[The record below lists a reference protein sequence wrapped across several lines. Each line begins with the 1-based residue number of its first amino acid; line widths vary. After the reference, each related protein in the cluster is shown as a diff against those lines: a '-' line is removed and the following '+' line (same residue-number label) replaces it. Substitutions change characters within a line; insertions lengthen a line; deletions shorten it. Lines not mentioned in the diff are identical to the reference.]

1 MITIE
6 PSAQD
11 YFKRLIAQQEADDLG
26 IRLSAV
32 KPGTPAADC
41 RLEFC
46 EPADLTGD
54 EWVVECDGFDLYV
67 AADSVDWLDA
77 ARIEFQRDETGGQ
90 LTIKAPKL
98 KGQVPGAESSLI
110 ERVRYVLDSE
120 INPGLASHKGHVQ
133 LVAVEAD
140 GVVVLRFGGG
150 CHGCGMVDV
159 TLRDGIERTLKER
172 VPEVTAIKDATDH
185 TTGATPYYKQ
195 KTSGRSALDRS

>member
-1 MITIE
+1 MITIGNN
-6 PSAQD
+6 AQD
-11 YFKRLIAQQEADDLG
+11 YFRRLIAQQEADDLG

-46 EPADLTGD
+46 EQADLSGD
-54 EWVVECDGFDLYV
+54 EWVVECEGFDLYV
-67 AADSVDWLDA
+67 DAASVEWLDSA
-77 ARIEFQRDETGGQ
+77 QIDFKRDETGGQ
-90 LTIKAPKL
+90 LTIKAPRL
-98 KGQVPGAESSLI
+98 KGEVPGADSSLV

-140 GVVVLRFGGG
+140 GTVVLRFGGG

-159 TLRDGIERTLKER
+159 TLRDGIERTLRER

-185 TTGATPYYKQ
+185 STGSTPYYKR
-195 KTSGRSALDRS
+195 GAAG